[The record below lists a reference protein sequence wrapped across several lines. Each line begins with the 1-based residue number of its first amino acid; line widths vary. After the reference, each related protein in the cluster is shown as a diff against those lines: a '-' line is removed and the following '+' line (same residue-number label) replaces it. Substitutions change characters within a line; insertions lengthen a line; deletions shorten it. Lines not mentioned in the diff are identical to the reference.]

1 MEKTMDKIIAVAKAR
16 GFVYPG
22 SEIYGGLANTWD
34 YGNLGVELK
43 NNVKKAWWKKFIQ
56 ESPYNVGV
64 DCAILMNPQTW
75 VASGHLGSFSD
86 PLMDCKECKERFRA
100 DKIIEDFA
108 QEHEIELESSVDGW
122 SQEKM
127 KAFIDDNNVP
137 CPSCGKHNFTDI
149 RQFNL
154 MFKTF
159 QGVTEDAK
167 NTPSQE
173 QMPDK
178 GRRDTLKTLATVP
191 ILGALA
197 YGVYQKRK
205 DALRG
210 RNISD
215 VFQVSNRQASYLE
228 PQGDGKKIRI
238 GLVGFGIRGK
248 QLMRAAGFAEPS
260 WIDKMK
266 EANKLNKKDTRYQ
279 QYMEQDDLNIEI
291 TAVCDIFDV
300 YGEAAVL
307 TGSNIHREGSGGKF
321 GPAPKRYRTYQE
333 LVTAPDVDAVIIAGP
348 DHWHSTIAMAA
359 ARAGKHVYCEKPLSW
374 TVPETYM
381 VRQVIK
387 ETGVVF
393 QLGHQGRQTDCYQK
407 AEEIIGNG
415 LLGPVNLIEVCTNR
429 NSPNGA
435 WVYDIIEGSNPNTID
450 WKQFEGD
457 PERIKEYMDYMTS
470 NKLERYIGPDERS
483 KFSLER
489 FFRWRCWWDY
499 STGLSG
505 DLLTHEYDAVN
516 QIMHVGIPHSATSS
530 GGVYFFKDGR
540 TVPDVLQTTFEWP
553 DRDLTMLYSATLAS
567 SRNRGKVFMGH
578 DASME
583 VSNIL
588 AITVD
593 QDSTRYADKIKEGII
608 PTDTPFYTYVPG
620 QNSSDSVTSP
630 TELYFAKRGLLYT
643 YVNGKRYDTTH
654 LHIREWLECIR
665 QGKTPSCNI
674 DAAFQEAM
682 TAHMGTRAYLEGRTM
697 YWDKDKEEIVRGEL
711 A

>member
-1 MEKTMDKIIAVAKAR
+1 MKLTMEKIVNLAKVR
-16 GFVYPG
+16 GFVYSG

-56 ESPYNVGV
+56 ESPYNVGI
-64 DCAILMNPQTW
+64 DAAILMNPQTW
-75 VASGHLGSFSD
+75 VASGHLGNFSD
-86 PLMDCKECKERFRA
+86 PLMDCKECHERFRA
-100 DKIIEDFA
+100 DKLIEDYM
-108 QEHEIELESSVDGW
+108 QEHGMEIEGSVDAW
-122 SQEKM
+122 SKEEM
-127 KAFIDDNNVP
+127 ESFINEHDVV
-137 CPSCGKHNFTDI
+137 CPTCGKKNFTEI

-307 TGSNIHREGSGGKF
+307 TGSNIHREGSDGKF

>member
-1 MEKTMDKIIAVAKAR
+1 MATEDI
-16 GFVYPG
+16 
-22 SEIYGGLANTWD
+22 
-34 YGNLGVELK
+34 K
-43 NNVKKAWWKKFIQ
+43 NK
-56 ESPYNVGV
+56 S
-64 DCAILMNPQTW
+64 
-75 VASGHLGSFSD
+75 
-86 PLMDCKECKERFRA
+86 
-100 DKIIEDFA
+100 
-108 QEHEIELESSVDGW
+108 
-122 SQEKM
+122 SQE
-127 KAFIDDNNVP
+127 
-137 CPSCGKHNFTDI
+137 
-149 RQFNL
+149 Q
-154 MFKTF
+154 
-159 QGVTEDAK
+159 
-167 NTPSQE
+167 

-178 GRRDTLKTLATVP
+178 GRRDALKTLATVP
-191 ILGALA
+191 VLGALA
-197 YGVYQKRK
+197 YGVYKTRK
-205 DALRG
+205 NALQS

-215 VFQVSNRQASYLE
+215 VFQVSNKQAVFLE
-228 PQGDGKKIRI
+228 PQKDGKQIRLGI
-238 GLVGFGIRGK
+238 IGFGIRGK

-260 WIDKMK
+260 WIDEMK
-266 EANKLNKKDTRYQ
+266 EANRVNKKDHRYE
-279 QYMEQDDLNIEI
+279 QYLEQDDLNVVVNG
-291 TAVCDIFDV
+291 VCDIFDV
-300 YGEAAVL
+300 YGEAAQL
-307 TGSNIHREGSGGKF
+307 AGSNIYREGSDGKF

-333 LVTAPDVDAVIIAGP
+333 LLAAPDIDAVIIAGP
-348 DHWHSTIAMAA
+348 DHWHSTMAMDA

-435 WVYDIIEGSNPNTID
+435 WVYDIIEGANPNTID
-450 WKQFEGD
+450 WKQFEGNPD
-457 PERIKEYMDYMTS
+457 RIKEYMDYMT
-470 NKLERYIGPDERS
+470 KYGLERYVGPDERS

-553 DRDLTMLYSATLAS
+553 DKDLTMLYSATLAS

-593 QDSTRYADKIKEGII
+593 QDSTRYAEKIQQGII

-620 QNSSDSVTSP
+620 QDSSDSVTSP
-630 TELYFAKRGLLYT
+630 TELYFAQRGLLYT

-674 DAAFQEAM
+674 DRAFEEAM

-697 YWDKDKEEIVRGEL
+697 YWDKDKEEIVRGEM

>member
-1 MEKTMDKIIAVAKAR
+1 MATEDI
-16 GFVYPG
+16 
-22 SEIYGGLANTWD
+22 
-34 YGNLGVELK
+34 K
-43 NNVKKAWWKKFIQ
+43 NK
-56 ESPYNVGV
+56 S
-64 DCAILMNPQTW
+64 
-75 VASGHLGSFSD
+75 
-86 PLMDCKECKERFRA
+86 
-100 DKIIEDFA
+100 
-108 QEHEIELESSVDGW
+108 
-122 SQEKM
+122 SQE
-127 KAFIDDNNVP
+127 
-137 CPSCGKHNFTDI
+137 
-149 RQFNL
+149 Q
-154 MFKTF
+154 
-159 QGVTEDAK
+159 
-167 NTPSQE
+167 

-178 GRRDTLKTLATVP
+178 GRRDALKTLATVP
-191 ILGALA
+191 VLGALA
-197 YGVYQKRK
+197 YGVYKTRK
-205 DALRG
+205 NALQS

-215 VFQVSNRQASYLE
+215 VFQVSNKQAVFLE
-228 PQGDGKKIRI
+228 PQKDGKQIRLGI
-238 GLVGFGIRGK
+238 IGFGIRGK

-260 WIDKMK
+260 WIDEMK
-266 EANKLNKKDTRYQ
+266 EANRKNKKDHRYE
-279 QYMEQDDLNIEI
+279 QYLEQDDLNVVVNG
-291 TAVCDIFDV
+291 VCDIFDV
-300 YGEAAVL
+300 YGEAAQL
-307 TGSNIHREGSGGKF
+307 AGSNIYREGSDGKF

-333 LVTAPDVDAVIIAGP
+333 LLAAPDIDAVIIAGP
-348 DHWHSTIAMAA
+348 DHWHSTMAMDA

-435 WVYDIIEGSNPNTID
+435 WVYDIIEGANPNTID
-450 WKQFEGD
+450 WKQFEGNPD
-457 PERIKEYMDYMTS
+457 RIKEYMDYMT
-470 NKLERYIGPDERS
+470 KYGLERYVGPDERS

-553 DRDLTMLYSATLAS
+553 DKDLTMLYSATLAS
-567 SRNRGKVFMGH
+567 SRNRGKVYMGH

-593 QDSTRYADKIKEGII
+593 QDSTRYAEKIQQGII

-620 QNSSDSVTSP
+620 QDSSDSVTSP
-630 TELYFAKRGLLYT
+630 TELYFAQRGLLYT

-674 DAAFQEAM
+674 DRAFEEAM

-697 YWDKDKEEIVRGEL
+697 YWDKDKEEIVRGEM

>member
-1 MEKTMDKIIAVAKAR
+1 MAEDT
-16 GFVYPG
+16 
-22 SEIYGGLANTWD
+22 
-34 YGNLGVELK
+34 K
-43 NNVKKAWWKKFIQ
+43 NK
-56 ESPYNVGV
+56 S
-64 DCAILMNPQTW
+64 
-75 VASGHLGSFSD
+75 
-86 PLMDCKECKERFRA
+86 
-100 DKIIEDFA
+100 
-108 QEHEIELESSVDGW
+108 
-122 SQEKM
+122 
-127 KAFIDDNNVP
+127 
-137 CPSCGKHNFTDI
+137 
-149 RQFNL
+149 
-154 MFKTF
+154 
-159 QGVTEDAK
+159 
-167 NTPSQE
+167 SQE
-173 QMPDK
+173 QQMPDN
-178 GRRDTLKTLATVP
+178 GRRDALKTLATVP
-191 ILGALA
+191 VLGALA
-197 YGVYQKRK
+197 YGVYKTRK
-205 DALRG
+205 NALQS

-215 VFQVSNRQASYLE
+215 VFQVSNKQAVFLE
-228 PQGDGKKIRI
+228 PQKDGKQIRLGI
-238 GLVGFGIRGK
+238 IGFGIRGK

-260 WIDKMK
+260 WIDEMK
-266 EANKLNKKDTRYQ
+266 EANRKNKKDHRYE
-279 QYMEQDDLNIEI
+279 QYLEQDDLNVVVNG
-291 TAVCDIFDV
+291 VCDIFDV
-300 YGEAAVL
+300 YGEAAQL
-307 TGSNIHREGSGGKF
+307 AGSNIYREGSDGKF

-333 LVTAPDVDAVIIAGP
+333 LLAAPDIDAVIIAGP
-348 DHWHSTIAMAA
+348 DHWHSTMAMDA

-435 WVYDIIEGSNPNTID
+435 WVYDIIEGASPNTID
-450 WKQFEGD
+450 WKQFEGNPD
-457 PERIKEYMDYMTS
+457 RIKEYMDYMT
-470 NKLERYIGPDERS
+470 KYGLERYVGPDERS

-553 DRDLTMLYSATLAS
+553 DKDLTMLYSATLAS

-593 QDSTRYADKIKEGII
+593 QDSTRYAEKIQQGII

-620 QNSSDSVTSP
+620 QDSSDSVTSP
-630 TELYFAKRGLLYT
+630 TELYFAQRGLLYT

-674 DAAFQEAM
+674 DRAFEEAM

-697 YWDKDKEEIVRGEL
+697 YWDKDKEEIVRGEM

>member
-1 MEKTMDKIIAVAKAR
+1 MAT
-16 GFVYPG
+16 
-22 SEIYGGLANTWD
+22 
-34 YGNLGVELK
+34 
-43 NNVKKAWWKKFIQ
+43 
-56 ESPYNVGV
+56 
-64 DCAILMNPQTW
+64 
-75 VASGHLGSFSD
+75 
-86 PLMDCKECKERFRA
+86 
-100 DKIIEDFA
+100 
-108 QEHEIELESSVDGW
+108 
-122 SQEKM
+122 
-127 KAFIDDNNVP
+127 DNN
-137 CPSCGKHNFTDI
+137 NT
-149 RQFNL
+149 
-154 MFKTF
+154 
-159 QGVTEDAK
+159 K
-167 NTPSQE
+167 NPSQG
-173 QMPDK
+173 QPQKPDM
-178 GRRDTLKTLATVP
+178 GRRDALKTLATVP
-191 ILGALA
+191 VLGALV
-197 YGVYQKRK
+197 YGVYKSRK
-205 DALRG
+205 NALQS

-215 VFQVSNRQASYLE
+215 VFQVSDKQAVFLE
-228 PQGDGKKIRI
+228 PQKDGKQIRLGI
-238 GLVGFGIRGK
+238 IGFGIRGK

-260 WIDKMK
+260 WIDEMK
-266 EANKLNKKDTRYQ
+266 EANRLNKKDHRYE
-279 QYMEQDDLNIEI
+279 QYLEQDDLNVVVNG
-291 TAVCDIFDV
+291 VCDIFDV
-300 YGEAAVL
+300 YGEAAQL
-307 TGSNIHREGSGGKF
+307 AASNINREGSDGKF

-333 LVTAPDVDAVIIAGP
+333 LLAAPDIDAVIIAAP
-348 DHWHSTIAMAA
+348 DHWHSTMAMDA

-450 WKQFEGD
+450 WKQFEGNPD
-457 PERIKEYMDYMTS
+457 RM
-470 NKLERYIGPDERS
+470 GPDDRS

-593 QDSTRYADKIKEGII
+593 QNSTRYANKIAEGVI

-620 QNSSDSVTSP
+620 QDSSDSVTSP
-630 TELYFAKRGLLYT
+630 TELYFAQRGLLYT

-674 DAAFQEAM
+674 DQAFEEAM

-697 YWDKDKEEIVRGEL
+697 YWDKDKEEIVRGEIV
-711 A
+711 

>member
-1 MEKTMDKIIAVAKAR
+1 MA
-16 GFVYPG
+16 
-22 SEIYGGLANTWD
+22 
-34 YGNLGVELK
+34 
-43 NNVKKAWWKKFIQ
+43 
-56 ESPYNVGV
+56 
-64 DCAILMNPQTW
+64 
-75 VASGHLGSFSD
+75 
-86 PLMDCKECKERFRA
+86 
-100 DKIIEDFA
+100 
-108 QEHEIELESSVDGW
+108 
-122 SQEKM
+122 
-127 KAFIDDNNVP
+127 
-137 CPSCGKHNFTDI
+137 
-149 RQFNL
+149 
-154 MFKTF
+154 
-159 QGVTEDAK
+159 TEDIK
-167 NTPSQE
+167 NKSSQE
-173 QMPDK
+173 QQMPNK
-178 GRRDTLKTLATVP
+178 GRRDALKTLATVP
-191 ILGALA
+191 VLGALA
-197 YGVYQKRK
+197 YGVYKTRK
-205 DALRG
+205 NALQS

-215 VFQVSNRQASYLE
+215 VFQVSNKQAVFLE
-228 PQGDGKKIRI
+228 PQKDGKQIRLGI
-238 GLVGFGIRGK
+238 IGFGIRGK

-260 WIDKMK
+260 WIDEMK
-266 EANKLNKKDTRYQ
+266 EANRKNKKDHRYE
-279 QYMEQDDLNIEI
+279 QYLEQDDLNVVVNG
-291 TAVCDIFDV
+291 VCDIFDV
-300 YGEAAVL
+300 YGEAAQL
-307 TGSNIHREGSGGKF
+307 AGSNIYREGSDGKF

-333 LVTAPDVDAVIIAGP
+333 LLAAPDIDAVIIAGP
-348 DHWHSTIAMAA
+348 DHWHSTMAMDA

-435 WVYDIIEGSNPNTID
+435 WVYDIIEGASPNTID
-450 WKQFEGD
+450 WKQFEGNPD
-457 PERIKEYMDYMTS
+457 RIKEYMDYMT
-470 NKLERYIGPDERS
+470 KYGLERYVGPDERS

-553 DRDLTMLYSATLAS
+553 DKDLTMLYSATLAS

-593 QDSTRYADKIKEGII
+593 QDSTRYAEKIQQGII

-620 QNSSDSVTSP
+620 QDSSDSVTSP
-630 TELYFAKRGLLYT
+630 TELYFAQRGLLYT

-674 DAAFQEAM
+674 DRAFEEAM

-697 YWDKDKEEIVRGEL
+697 YWDKDKEEIVRGEI